1 MIYYL
6 STALGLSALYSFLES
21 WGRPVTGRITPVD
34 YESLVSGE
42 ARVPDGA
49 SYIFTWPTGRP
60 VSEPARAAAVALYDR
75 LIQANAAHRVLN
87 SPRDVLYRF
96 DLLRTLHERRINQFN
111 IYRLDDR
118 ERPARFPVIIRRE
131 LGAEHNPLPVVNSTH
146 EFEAAVRGYRWLR
159 GTVSDLVGVEF
170 CETADAKGVYRKF
183 GAFVVG
189 DRIVPRHVFFS
200 RNWMVKLADLA
211 EPEMIEEERDYL
223 NRNPHADPLLECAR
237 LANIRYGR
245 IDYAMLGDR
254 PQIWEINMNPLIAT
268 RWSGDIPAREPAHR
282 KFVELFADALIALD
296 A

>member
-6 STALGLSALYSFLES
+6 STALGLSALHSFLKS
-21 WGRPVTGRITPVD
+21 RGGSMTDRITAVD
-34 YESLVSGE
+34 YESLATGD
-42 ARVPDGA
+42 AKVPDGA
-49 SYIFTWPTGRP
+49 SYIFTWPASRPATG
-60 VSEPARAAAVALYDR
+60 PARAAAVALYDR
-75 LIQANAAHRVLN
+75 LIQANAPHKVLN

-96 DLLRTLHERRINQFN
+96 DLLRTLHDRRINQFN
-111 IYRLDDR
+111 IYRLDDP
-118 ERPARFPVIIRRE
+118 EPPARFPVIIRRE
-131 LGAEHNPLPVVNSTH
+131 LGTARDALPVVNSAS
-146 EFEAAVRGYRWLR
+146 ELEAVVRGYRWLH
-159 GTVSDLVGVEF
+159 GSPSNLVAVEF
-170 CETADAKGVYRKF
+170 CETADANRVYRKF
-183 GAFVVG
+183 GAFIVG

-200 RNWMVKLADLA
+200 RNWMVKFADVA

-223 NRNPHADPLLECAR
+223 NKNPHADSLLECAR

-282 KFVELFADALIALD
+282 KFVELFDEALFALE